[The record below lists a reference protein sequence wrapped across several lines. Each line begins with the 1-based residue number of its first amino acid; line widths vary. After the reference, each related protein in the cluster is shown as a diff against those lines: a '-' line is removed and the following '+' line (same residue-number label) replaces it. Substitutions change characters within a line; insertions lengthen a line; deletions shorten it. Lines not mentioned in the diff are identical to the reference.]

1 MDDSAVFDNLLLK
14 ANVLSRKRNSKS
26 ILMIKLPES
35 RLEFASELLVFV
47 NQSVDLLFPLLRLLR
62 STVVLIEFLIE
73 EISLFGQITNILLVL
88 NA

>member
-14 ANVLSRKRNSKS
+14 ANVLSRKRNRQS

-35 RLEFASELLVFV
+35 CLEFAPELLVFV
-47 NQSVDLLFPLLRLLR
+47 DQSVDLLFPLLRLLR

>member
-1 MDDSAVFDNLLLK
+1 MDDSTVLDNLLLK
-14 ANVLSRKRNSKS
+14 ANVLSRKRNRQS

-35 RLEFASELLVFV
+35 CLEFAPELLVFV
-47 NQSVDLLFPLLRLLR
+47 DQSVDLLFPLLRLLR

>member
-14 ANVLSRKRNSKS
+14 ANVLSRKRNRQS

-35 RLEFASELLVFV
+35 RLEFAPELLVFV
-47 NQSVDLLFPLLRLLR
+47 DQSVDLLFPLLRLLR